1 MILAHLGG
9 RTFTLDGSGPVPR
22 HFPFPPGGPV
32 DPNGY
37 RATSVP
43 TTLATLGV
51 LHRQWGRLPWKTVVQ
66 PGVALARS
74 GFPVTALQRT
84 LQLREMAHFG
94 SVASGSGSRYF
105 LKGPGRPFEVGDP
118 FRQPD
123 LAALLDTVAVGG
135 PEAFYLGPVAE
146 RIAEDMNRHGGFL
159 GLEDLADIPWPAQR
173 EALESE
179 YRGLR
184 IVSAPPPMGG
194 RLLLFI
200 LKVLDTL
207 PTRTVSAGEWTTYR
221 LMADLF
227 RTALGHRH
235 DLRIPPDR
243 YDPTLDPLFTDPGLA
258 GEVAEALTKSAG
270 LSIHGLGELS
280 GGDSRASEEG
290 PSFSDPS
297 PGHGE
302 TTHLSV
308 MDAEGN
314 AVGITQSVNMVY
326 GSKAAAEGLGFLYN
340 NYLLDTHPSDLSHPH
355 FLKAGNRPW
364 SSACP
369 TLVFVEGEPWL
380 MTGSP
385 GSDRIITTVA
395 QFLVHVIDGGLGLDA
410 AVERPRIHCTAEGE
424 VSLEA
429 DRFPPGTA
437 EAFEDA
443 GYSTVRREPYAF
455 YHGAIHA
462 VLKEARGPGFQG
474 MAEVRRDG
482 VARGP

>member
-1 MILAHLGG
+1 MEP
-9 RTFTLDGSGPVPR
+9 S
-22 HFPFPPGGPV
+22 
-32 DPNGY
+32 
-37 RATSVP
+37 
-43 TTLATLGV
+43 
-51 LHRQWGRLPWKTVVQ
+51 
-66 PGVALARS
+66 VALARN
-74 GFPVTALQRT
+74 GFPVTALQRK
-84 LQLREMAHFG
+84 LQIRETGRFE
-94 SVASGSGSRYF
+94 SVAGGSGSRYF
-105 LKGPGRPFEVGDP
+105 LKGPGHPFEPGDS

-123 LAALLDTVAVGG
+123 LAALLDVVAMGG

-146 RIAEDMNRHGGFL
+146 VIAEDMERHGGFL

-173 EALESE
+173 GVLGSE
-179 YRGLR
+179 YRGLL
-184 IVSAPPPMGG
+184 IVTAPPPMGG

-200 LKVLDTL
+200 LKVLDAL
-207 PTRTVSAGEWTTYR
+207 PTRTVSAGEWATYR
-221 LMADLF
+221 FLADLF

-235 DLRIPPDR
+235 DLRISPDR
-243 YDPTLDPLFTDPGLA
+243 YDPSQDPLLTDPEAARG
-258 GEVAEALTKSAG
+258 VSEALGNAASLPKRS
-270 LSIHGLGELS
+270 LGDGPGS
-280 GGDSRASEEG
+280 DSRTGEG
-290 PSFSDPS
+290 HPSPSSSS

-308 MDAEGN
+308 MDAQGN

-326 GSKAAAEGLGFLYN
+326 GSKAAADGLGFLYN
-340 NYLLDTHPSDLSHPH
+340 NYLIDTDPSDPSHPH
-355 FLKAGNRPW
+355 YLKAGNRPW

-369 TLVFVEGEPWL
+369 TLVFVHGRPWL

-410 AVERPRIHCTAEGE
+410 AVERPRLHCTAEGE

-437 EAFEDA
+437 EAFEEA
-443 GYSTVRREPYAF
+443 GYPTQRREPYAF

-462 VLKEARGPGFQG
+462 VLKEARGTGFQG